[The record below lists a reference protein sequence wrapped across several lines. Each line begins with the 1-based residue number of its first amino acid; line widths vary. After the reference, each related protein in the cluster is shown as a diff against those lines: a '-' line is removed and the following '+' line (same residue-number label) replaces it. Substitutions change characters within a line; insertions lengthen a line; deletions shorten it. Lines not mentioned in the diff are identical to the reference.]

1 MIHSALANGVAFDGL
16 LSPLLNVAMTSK
28 ATWLSMSEEQ
38 LNAFLEEVKGNSVLQ
53 GRLKAAVD
61 MDSVLAIAIEA
72 GFQISAAEL
81 NNAPFEISDSEFE
94 KLSGGG
100 HSGSPCQSVFTQCPS
115 GC

>member
-1 MIHSALANGVAFDGL
+1 MQ
-16 LSPLLNVAMTSK
+16 SPLLSIAMTSK
-28 ATWLSMSEEQ
+28 ETNLSMSEEQ

-61 MDSVLAIAIEA
+61 MDSVLAISIEA
-72 GFQISAAEL
+72 GFQISPAEL
-81 NNAPFEISDSEFE
+81 TNASLELSDSEFE